1 MLRRQENP
9 AVDGL
14 TSRVR
19 LRRRLLLRRW
29 RGGDAHGAEVRFGVG
44 ANVGEAGGIGH
55 VRGLAGFGVGPA
67 LALLE
72 FHGMI
77 VEQLIDGHRW
87 QHQGVQGVF
96 RVP

>member
-67 LALLE
+67 FAFLK
-72 FHGMI
+72 FYGVV
-77 VEQLIDGHRW
+77 VEELIDGDRR
-87 QHQGVQGVF
+87 QD
-96 RVP
+96 